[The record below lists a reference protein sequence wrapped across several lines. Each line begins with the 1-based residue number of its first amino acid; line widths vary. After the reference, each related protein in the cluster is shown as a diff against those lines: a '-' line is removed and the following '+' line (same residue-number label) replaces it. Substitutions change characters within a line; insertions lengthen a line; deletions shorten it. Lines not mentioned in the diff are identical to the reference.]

1 MATSER
7 VRRLADGTA
16 WREFCR
22 ALERTGLALLREGAP
37 DDPLQRAEGL
47 RYLTRLLRAGLESQ
61 LEYGDPRFPGFFQL
75 SHETVKIGN
84 DNPDNLYLNS
94 NVSGAYEY
102 RIRGTRGSVPYL
114 SFGTKAGGYERDGTL
129 APTGHLHGRDLAVRP
144 DGSFEIAVSCERGPG
159 NWLPMRPETTQLIVR
174 MTFHDREREEPA
186 RLRIERV
193 GAEGAP
199 RAGAEGAP
207 RLDPETVE
215 ERLLRAVAFADRTA
229 NLFVDWMDLYA
240 AHENA
245 LPSDDQERCMRAG
258 GDAHIHYCQSR
269 WRVAPDEALWIRIPR
284 IPECASWNL
293 QLSNHWMESLDYRYE
308 RIHVNK
314 HTARPEPDGSVR
326 IVVAHRDPGPRH
338 PNWLSTAGHDRGG
351 MLFRWVEAKEHPPIE
366 TRLVKLAEL
375 ASMA

>member
-1 MATSER
+1 MSAGAR
-7 VRRLADGTA
+7 VKRVVDGTA

-22 ALERTGLALLREGAP
+22 ELERAGEVLLRETTT
-37 DDPLQRAEGL
+37 DDPLQQAEGL

-61 LEYGDPRFPGFFQL
+61 LEHGDPRFPAFFQL
-75 SHETVKIGN
+75 SHETIKIGN
-84 DNPDNLYLNS
+84 DNPDNHYLNA
-94 NVSGAYEY
+94 NVSGAFEY
-102 RIRGTRGSVPYL
+102 RITGTRGSVPYL
-114 SFGTKAGGYERDGTL
+114 SFGTKAGGYERDGTMV
-129 APTGHLHGRDLAVRP
+129 PTGQLHARELAVRP
-144 DGSFEIAVSCERGPG
+144 DGSFEIAVSCERRPG

-199 RAGAEGAP
+199 R
-207 RLDPETVE
+207 LDPETVE
-215 ERLLRAVAFADRTA
+215 EQLLRAVAFARRTA

-258 GDAHIHYCQSR
+258 GDAHIHYCQGR

-284 IPECASWNL
+284 IPECTTWNL
-293 QLSNHWMESLDYRYE
+293 QLSNYWMESLDYRYQ

-314 HTARPEPDGSVR
+314 HGARREPDGSVR

-338 PNWLSTAGHDRGG
+338 PNWLSTAGHSEGG

-366 TRLVKLAEL
+366 TRLVKLSEL
-375 ASMA
+375 AAMP